1 MADVNKSIEISYR
14 ADLKQLLANLKQM
27 PNMTEKQAKEMVQ
40 GLQKQLRQAEK
51 AADRAGKNT
60 AKSFKRMETAA
71 KRTTINAR
79 SLRREF
85 ANIDRLTSEA
95 SEGLGLI
102 SPALGDAA
110 MQASVA
116 ASGVESLG
124 RALMVTNPL
133 FIIGAVVVGGLIA
146 AFSASSKQAEAL
158 AKSEE
163 RLAETLKNSS
173 KEFENLKRAAIDAD
187 AGFGALISDTND
199 LRNELLL
206 MQGQISEL
214 ELQSLQNLQ
223 DIYTFEQQLRAN
235 ADARLKIENDSLK
248 NIHERRQAIKE
259 EIKLLEESRSFF
271 SFNVDINKKQNAL
284 KRQSVELGLQERDI
298 ETGIGKLRSTQQE
311 DIARSIEE
319 RTKVVEALQA
329 EREKQEAIR
338 KAEERRRKAAK
349 AAAEAEKE
357 RLAILKEQEAV
368 FNKINDS
375 LKASQAN
382 QESAKTE
389 LLPAVLSFVF
399 VLS

>member
-173 KEFENLKRAAIDAD
+173 K
-187 AGFGALISDTND
+187 
-199 LRNELLL
+199 
-206 MQGQISEL
+206 
-214 ELQSLQNLQ
+214 
-223 DIYTFEQQLRAN
+223 
-235 ADARLKIENDSLK
+235 
-248 NIHERRQAIKE
+248 
-259 EIKLLEESRSFF
+259 
-271 SFNVDINKKQNAL
+271 
-284 KRQSVELGLQERDI
+284 
-298 ETGIGKLRSTQQE
+298 
-311 DIARSIEE
+311 
-319 RTKVVEALQA
+319 
-329 EREKQEAIR
+329 
-338 KAEERRRKAAK
+338 
-349 AAAEAEKE
+349 
-357 RLAILKEQEAV
+357 
-368 FNKINDS
+368 
-375 LKASQAN
+375 
-382 QESAKTE
+382 
-389 LLPAVLSFVF
+389 
-399 VLS
+399 